1 MGNQTII
8 TNKLMVDV
16 GQCSLAGTKVQN
28 EDSCGIRIPEDL
40 ELTHKGI
47 IAVTAD
53 GVGSSE
59 AGREASEYC
68 VQGFIAD
75 YLSTPMS
82 WSVQSAGERVIKSL
96 NSWLYNQGQRRY
108 ASELSLASTL
118 AVLILKSTTAHILH
132 VGDSRVYL
140 IRQGKMR
147 CLTKDHR
154 LVVDRNKSYLARA
167 MGGEHEVKHDY
178 SKLSLEVGDVFVLC
192 TDGIHEFLDK
202 KNLQHL
208 SDNTDLEAAAQ
219 AVVDAA
225 LQAGSNDNVTCQ
237 LLRITQLPNQDE
249 NEYYN
254 ELTSLPFP
262 PPLDA
267 GMELDGY
274 RIIKEL
280 HASTTIQVYLAE
292 DIESGATVVIKTP
305 SVNFEDDPAY
315 IERFLHEVWVGRRLN
330 SPHVFKVFQL
340 KRKRSCIYYVTEFL
354 EGKSLAQWML
364 DNPKPDLGK
373 VRDIVDQVIK
383 GLRAFHRREMVHQ
396 DIKPENIMIDK
407 HGTIKI
413 IDFGSTRV
421 AGLDEI
427 FTPTQQNHVEGTAN
441 YIAPELFE
449 GYEGTAKSDMYS
461 LAITIYEMLSGGF
474 FPYGELEEAKPHQ
487 YYDYTSVR
495 TYNADV
501 PVWMDG
507 AIQKAVSKNP
517 EWRYESLSEFLY
529 DLSNPNPNLMKTSA
543 PLLERNPL
551 AFWKGLTAILLLS
564 NIMLIWWMS
573 HH

>member
-1 MGNQTII
+1 MSNNILRVG
-8 TNKLMVDV
+8 V
-16 GQCSLAGTKVQN
+16 GQSTQAGIKAQN
-28 EDSCGIRIPEDL
+28 EDSCGIRISEGL
-40 ELTHKGI
+40 ELIHKGI

-68 VQGFIAD
+68 VQGFITD

-82 WSVQSAGERVIKSL
+82 WSVQSAGDRVIKSL
-96 NSWLYNQGQRRY
+96 NSWLYTQGQRRY

-118 AVLILKSTTAHILH
+118 VVLILKSTTAHILH

-140 IRQGKMR
+140 IRKGKMR

-178 SKLSLEVGDVFVLC
+178 SSLSIEVGDLFVLC
-192 TDGIHEFLDK
+192 TDGIHEFIDK
-202 KNLQHL
+202 KKLQHL
-208 SDNTDLEAAAQ
+208 SDTPDLEAAAH
-219 AVVDAA
+219 AVVAAA
-225 LQAGSNDNVTCQ
+225 LEAGSDDNVTCQ
-237 LLRITQLPNQDE
+237 LVRVSQLPNQDE
-249 NEYYN
+249 NEYYK

-280 HASTTIQVYLAE
+280 HTSNTIQVYLAE
-292 DIESGATVVIKTP
+292 DIESGETVVIKTP
-305 SVNFEDDPAY
+305 SVNFEDNPAY
-315 IERFLHEVWVGRRLN
+315 IERFLHEVWVGRRIN
-330 SPHVFKVFQL
+330 SPHVFKVYQL

-364 DNPKPDLGK
+364 DNPKPDLAK
-373 VRDIVDQVIK
+373 MRDIVDQVIK

-407 HGTIKI
+407 HGSIKI

-427 FTPTQQNHVEGTAN
+427 YTPTQQNHVEGTAN
-441 YIAPELFE
+441 YIAPELFD
-449 GYEGTAKSDMYS
+449 GYEGTEKSDMYS
-461 LAITIYEMLSGGF
+461 LGITIYEMLSGGS
-474 FPYGELEEAKPHQ
+474 FPYGELEEAKPHK

-495 TYNADV
+495 SYNADV
-501 PVWMDG
+501 PVWVDG

-529 DLSNPNPNLMKTSA
+529 DLSNPNPKLMKTSA

-551 AFWKGLTAILLLS
+551 AFWKGLTALLVFTNIILL
-564 NIMLIWWMS
+564 WWIS